1 MARYAFIVKGLS
13 PRDEGWVRLGGYL
26 RTEELGWKFVCW
38 FFPMLVVGGDYVTI
52 TVKRTIVF

>member
-13 PRDEGWVRLGGYL
+13 PRDGGWVRLGGYF
-26 RTEELGWKFVCW
+26 RTEELGWEFYCS
-38 FFPMLVVGGDYVTI
+38 FHPLLVLSGDYVTI